1 MSLVSFFFFLLY
13 YINVYF
19 LLFFLVVVVVFVIIR
34 LCWCAACCCWWCFCF
49 LLCFS
54 LMKLTKRSFYKLSLD
69 YVDGLFLRWG
79 KTMKKNKM
87 IMHHDFAWSLFLF
100 LSLCLSLFFKFVLHK
115 LLILKFSCIYF
126 SRSFLRKSKW
136 IMLKFDQKRIYLL
149 YLFFVEIKLIK
160 KDELNVN
167 KQTNKHV
174 LMLDFHSLNTAVMW
188 KLKYLCK
195 KYLLKCI

>member
-1 MSLVSFFFFLLY
+1 MPPAAVDDVFVFCCVFRLWSWRRGAFINYLSITLMVYFCAGQKRWKRTRWSCIMILHDLSFSLYVFRFFFQ
-13 YINVYF
+13 
-19 LLFFLVVVVVFVIIR
+19 
-34 LCWCAACCCWWCFCF
+34 
-49 LLCFS
+49 
-54 LMKLTKRSFYKLSLD
+54 
-69 YVDGLFLRWG
+69 
-79 KTMKKNKM
+79 
-87 IMHHDFAWSLFLF
+87 
-100 LSLCLSLFFKFVLHK
+100 FVLHK
-115 LLILKFSCIYF
+115 LLILKFACIF
-126 SRSFLRKSKW
+126 FFRSFLRKSKW

>member
-1 MSLVSFFFFLLY
+1 
-13 YINVYF
+13 
-19 LLFFLVVVVVFVIIR
+19 
-34 LCWCAACCCWWCFCF
+34 
-49 LLCFS
+49 
-54 LMKLTKRSFYKLSLD
+54 
-69 YVDGLFLRWG
+69 
-79 KTMKKNKM
+79 
-87 IMHHDFAWSLFLF
+87 
-100 LSLCLSLFFKFVLHK
+100 
-115 LLILKFSCIYF
+115 
-126 SRSFLRKSKW
+126 
-136 IMLKFDQKRIYLL
+136 MLKFDQKRIYLL